1 MTALVLVAIYTGIA
15 ACVLAIGAA
24 SLVLRP
30 EDAPGGGAMALL
42 AFAVAWPVL
51 LVAAL
56 IGAAFHAL
64 DPGNWR

>member
-1 MTALVLVAIYTGIA
+1 MTALVLVAIYAGIA
-15 ACVLAIGAA
+15 ACVLVIGVAA
-24 SLVLRP
+24 LVLHSK
-30 EDAPGGGAMALL
+30 DAPDGGAMALI

-51 LVAAL
+51 LVVAL